1 MAAST
6 SASAPCPCPRQ
17 HCVHI
22 HICAE
27 FVSVPTSVCMFIC
40 RYAGLDKGHP
50 GKVFG
55 NAAKLWVRIRPYKRA
70 AKTQKKTTKKVVKRT
85 RRDKWTRLLEGLNS
99 DDTIE
104 YKMDKDY
111 ELETAIHHE
120 IFGIGVVKNIIDS
133 RKIGVLFHDGE
144 KILVQ
149 NLPPR
154 S

>member
-1 MAAST
+1 MSKISISQEVEGYCGKCKT
-6 SASAPCPCPRQ
+6 DTL
-17 HCVHI
+17 HI
-22 HICAE
+22 ITAIDDDKIEKVMCK
-27 FVSVPTSVCMFIC
+27 VCMS
-40 RYAGLDKGHP
+40 YHK
-50 GKVFG
+50 
-55 NAAKLWVRIRPYKRA
+55 YKKPIDSSVETLTK
-70 AKTQKKTTKKVVKRT
+70 KTQKKPVKKVKKRT

-99 DDTIE
+99 NDTIE
-104 YKMDKDY
+104 YKMDKEY

-154 S
+154 SQ